1 MQYGWM
7 FLAGLIA
14 FAKGRGML
22 RWIVAAYFFSFF
34 APAVLAFLPMNV
46 DKFAKREAKI
56 TDWAEGLV
64 TKKEVQDI
72 NTVDDLFKQ
81 LEPKGTS
88 NGLPNL

>member
-1 MQYGWM
+1 M
-7 FLAGLIA
+7 LVAGLIA

-34 APAVLAFLPMNV
+34 APAVLAFLPMKI
-46 DKFAKREAKI
+46 DKFVKREARVVE
-56 TDWAEGLV
+56 WAESRV

-81 LEPKGTS
+81 LETK
-88 NGLPNL
+88 

>member
-1 MQYGWM
+1 MGKQRMMQYVWM
-7 FLAGLIA
+7 LIAGLIA

-34 APAVLAFLPMNV
+34 APAVLAFLPMKI
-46 DKFAKREAKI
+46 DKFVKREARVME
-56 TDWAEGLV
+56 WAESRV

-81 LEPKGTS
+81 LETK
-88 NGLPNL
+88 

>member
-1 MQYGWM
+1 MMQYVWM
-7 FLAGLIA
+7 LCAGLIA
-14 FAKGRGML
+14 FSKGRGII

-46 DKFAKREAKI
+46 DKFMKREEKI

-64 TKKEVQDI
+64 TKKEVQDV

-81 LEPKGTS
+81 LETK
-88 NGLPNL
+88 

>member
-1 MQYGWM
+1 MMQYVWM
-7 FLAGLIA
+7 LVAGLIA

-34 APAVLAFLPMNV
+34 APAVLAFLPMKI
-46 DKFAKREAKI
+46 DKFVKREARVVE
-56 TDWAEGLV
+56 WAESRV

-81 LEPKGTS
+81 LETK
-88 NGLPNL
+88 

>member
-1 MQYGWM
+1 MMQYVWM
-7 FLAGLIA
+7 LVAGLIA

-34 APAVLAFLPMNV
+34 APAVLAFLPMKI
-46 DKFAKREAKI
+46 DKFVKREARVME
-56 TDWAEGLV
+56 WAESRV

-81 LEPKGTS
+81 LETK
-88 NGLPNL
+88 

>member
-1 MQYGWM
+1 M
-7 FLAGLIA
+7 LVAGLIA

-34 APAVLAFLPMNV
+34 APAVLAFLPMKI
-46 DKFAKREAKI
+46 DKFVKREARVME
-56 TDWAEGLV
+56 WAESRV

-81 LEPKGTS
+81 LETK
-88 NGLPNL
+88 

>member
-1 MQYGWM
+1 MGKQRMMQYVWM
-7 FLAGLIA
+7 LVAGLIA

-34 APAVLAFLPMNV
+34 APAVLAFLPMKI
-46 DKFAKREAKI
+46 DKFVKREARVME
-56 TDWAEGLV
+56 WAESRV

-81 LEPKGTS
+81 LETK
-88 NGLPNL
+88 

>member
-1 MQYGWM
+1 MMQYVWM
-7 FLAGLIA
+7 LIAGLIA

-34 APAVLAFLPMNV
+34 APAVLAFLPMKI
-46 DKFAKREAKI
+46 DKFVKREARVME
-56 TDWAEGLV
+56 WAESRV

-81 LEPKGTS
+81 LETK
-88 NGLPNL
+88 